1 MDSGTVLSILMLAA
15 ITMLLGAVYLW
26 RQRGTSKQVWL
37 MLVLA
42 IVLLANV
49 AIWVVPSQ
57 NGTAP
62 AQQELK

>member
-15 ITMLLGAVYLW
+15 IAMVAGAVILW
-26 RQRGTSKQVWL
+26 RRRGATKQVWL

-42 IVLLANV
+42 IVLIANV
-49 AIWVVPSQ
+49 AIWVVPSV

-62 AQQELK
+62 IRQELK

>member
-1 MDSGTVLSILMLAA
+1 MASGTVLSIVMLAA
-15 ITMLLGAVYLW
+15 IAMVLGAILLW
-26 RQRGTSKQVWL
+26 RRRGTSKQVWL

-42 IVLLANV
+42 VVLIANL

-62 AQQELK
+62 VQQELK

>member
-1 MDSGTVLSILMLAA
+1 MDRGTVLSILMLTA
-15 ITMLLGAVYLW
+15 IVMLLGAVYLW